1 MLVLVLAVLMVSY
14 ASSLRA
20 YLQQRSHIE
29 DLTTTIAERQAG
41 IDDLES
47 EKARWSDPAYLEQ
60 QARARFGYVA
70 PGDTSYVVLDEN
82 GERLDSDTGLQ
93 DRSTVI
99 KETPTA
105 WWTTAWDSVELAGD
119 PPRVAEP
126 PAVRIDGPAGS
137 QE

>member
-20 YLQQRSHIE
+20 YLQQRAQIE
-29 DLTTTIAERQAG
+29 DLVTTIAERQAG

-82 GERLDSDTGLQ
+82 GERLDSGTGLQ
-93 DRSTVI
+93 DPSTVI
-99 KETPTA
+99 EQTPTA
-105 WWTTAWDSVELAGD
+105 WWSTAWDSVELAGD
-119 PPRVAEP
+119 PPRVGKP
-126 PAVRIDGPAGS
+126 PAARIDGPAES
-137 QE
+137 RE